1 MCAYILNFALYL
13 IVQMP
18 RNIKNIHYKVSNSV
32 SKNETDIE
40 IYDTIGEYLDW
51 VSWEVKGVTY
61 ESFKNDFSRALESSD
76 KINIKINSYGGNVN
90 AGIAIYNL
98 IQENSDKNI
107 HVIITAAAYSA
118 AMLIAQAV
126 KVGNRH
132 AYSNA
137 TGLVHE
143 GSIEPWGSFNATQ
156 LREMAADLDKFNE
169 TIAISMAETMGIS
182 VESFK
187 ETYFDGKDHL
197 MTAEEMLSAGLIDD
211 IIATTNKAENLD
223 IVEKVAAEMQ
233 RGYQKIAALFQ
244 PTNQT
249 PKSHIMTLDQVHN
262 ALTSGKEITAEER
275 NQLAEVV
282 AKFNSAMISQ
292 EEVDALVS
300 EKLTPLNTKIEELK
314 TENKELTTENEK
326 LENAIKEIK
335 PGGAP
340 AGADDSDD
348 TTQVTANRRIRI
360 S

>member
-1 MCAYILNFALYL
+1 MYRLYLFLCAYILNFALYL

-223 IVEKVAAEMQ
+223 I
-233 RGYQKIAALFQ
+233 G
-244 PTNQT
+244 
-249 PKSHIMTLDQVHN
+249 
-262 ALTSGKEITAEER
+262 
-275 NQLAEVV
+275 
-282 AKFNSAMISQ
+282 
-292 EEVDALVS
+292 
-300 EKLTPLNTKIEELK
+300 
-314 TENKELTTENEK
+314 
-326 LENAIKEIK
+326 
-335 PGGAP
+335 
-340 AGADDSDD
+340 
-348 TTQVTANRRIRI
+348 
-360 S
+360 